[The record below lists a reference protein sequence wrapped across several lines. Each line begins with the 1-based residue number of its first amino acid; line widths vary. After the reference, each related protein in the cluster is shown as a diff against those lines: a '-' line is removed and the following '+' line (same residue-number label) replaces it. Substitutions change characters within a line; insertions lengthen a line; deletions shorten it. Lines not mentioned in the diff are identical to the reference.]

1 MVNYRLM
8 RLRAD
13 CVETNSLQV
22 CIVDGAAPKPRKQS
36 FKMRRQQGQR
46 CRSVVGLF
54 GSGMRHKRVQVVRV
68 HCSREANCQIGPT
81 NRPPPTCMQ
90 RSAPSIHQSYAGTTP
105 LAASTNKHTADG
117 AKREKQHFVE
127 SMPDQRE
134 EETDTSRAPAPVPAS
149 STRGTKRKTDDG
161 ATLNDDDNA
170 TTTSAGVAGTAVD
183 PSTAAAGGVT
193 AAGTSDD
200 PEQQVN
206 HPKKK
211 TKKTKREEE
220 QEDMAW
226 ICAACKE
233 AECGLVLDKNAPN
246 KDSDKGKDE
255 KKDGGAQ
262 DNNVPVAD
270 EAFVFCDGPCGRIFH
285 LPCAGLG
292 GVPEADQWLC
302 KDCTQQRHACAYC
315 AEYGRDGIDVFPCSR
330 VEGAACGLFFHEA
343 CLQANGVEYKYAATV
358 ADAKQQQQK
367 VTTSKASANEE
378 DEDDAQQR
386 IPVFTCPAHNCW
398 TCTQNDIIQL
408 EREEEAEERKNRKS
422 ASKKRE
428 KQTKKKKSCFQCKPT
443 ARLFVRTLSIV
454 IRRKRSRNFLRYS
467 VLTVLL
473 LGFPYNSAAWN
484 APEPST

>member
-1 MVNYRLM
+1 
-8 RLRAD
+8 
-13 CVETNSLQV
+13 
-22 CIVDGAAPKPRKQS
+22 
-36 FKMRRQQGQR
+36 
-46 CRSVVGLF
+46 
-54 GSGMRHKRVQVVRV
+54 MRHKRVERRTVKWVL
-68 HCSREANCQIGPT
+68 QIGLHEAAT
-81 NRPPPTCMQ
+81 
-90 RSAPSIHQSYAGTTP
+90 SSQSYACTTP
-105 LAASTNKHTADG
+105 PLASSTNKHTADG
-117 AKREKQHFVE
+117 AKREKPHFVE

-134 EETDTSRAPAPVPAS
+134 EETDTSRAPVPVPVLAS
-149 STRGTKRKTDDG
+149 STRGTKRKTDDD

-183 PSTAAAGGVT
+183 PSTAAAGGVA

-200 PEQQVN
+200 LEQQVN

-343 CLQANGVEYKYAATV
+343 CLQANGVEYKYAATA
-358 ADAKQQQQK
+358 ADAKQQQQQQK

-454 IRRKRSRNFLRYS
+454 IRPKRSRNFLRYS